1 MWDIHQ
7 PQASQPPSIAQRFSA
22 ITQANLTTQERV
34 AQLEALGIEQ
44 DTNKKRFASVYN
56 KIDDE
61 TKEEILLRISRLEN
75 KYFNSFL
82 KPWYEEDLTAT
93 IGILLEGDTAEDFAN
108 SWCLGPVSFL
118 QFMIERWVI
127 KDILR
132 VSPELEKFMA
142 EELAKISNLPLGN
155 FLALE
160 SPYPLNA
167 NQGILLY
174 EQIMFLALKKFLIGE
189 LIKE

>member
-1 MWDIHQ
+1 
-7 PQASQPPSIAQRFSA
+7 
-22 ITQANLTTQERV
+22 
-34 AQLEALGIEQ
+34 
-44 DTNKKRFASVYN
+44 
-56 KIDDE
+56 
-61 TKEEILLRISRLEN
+61 
-75 KYFNSFL
+75 
-82 KPWYEEDLTAT
+82 
-93 IGILLEGDTAEDFAN
+93 
-108 SWCLGPVSFL
+108 
-118 QFMIERWVI
+118 
-127 KDILR
+127 

>member
-1 MWDIHQ
+1 MTEFLKWDL
-7 PQASQPPSIAQRFSA
+7 PEVLSVAQRYSEILA
-22 ITQANLTTQERV
+22 SGKPHNQII
-34 AQLEALGIEQ
+34 ALLNALSEEQ
-44 DTNKKRFASVYN
+44 DANKKRFAWIYN
-56 KIDDE
+56 QIDEE
-61 TKEEILLRISRLEN
+61 TKEEILLRISRLGN

-82 KPWYEEDLTAT
+82 KPWYEEDLSST
-93 IGILLEGDTAEDFAN
+93 IGILLENGTPEDFVN

-132 VSPELEKFMA
+132 VSPELEQFMV